1 MWLCSEHQKLP
12 RVTVLEAAGQV
23 DSSEAEADNAESELL
38 QQLILKKQEENKD
51 KQTVPSDVTA
61 RSGET

>member
-23 DSSEAEADNAESELL
+23 DSSEADNAESELL
-38 QQLILKKQEENKD
+38 QQLILKQQEENKD

-61 RSGET
+61 RPGET

>member
-12 RVTVLEAAGQV
+12 RVTVLEAADRV
-23 DSSEAEADNAESELL
+23 DSSEAEAENAESELL
-38 QQLILKKQEENKD
+38 QQLILKQQEENKD

-61 RSGET
+61 RPGET